1 MASLVCAIP
10 SQFHEIIFQTMK
22 ERRAMILAIAV
33 SLVYVETKE
42 TVFTRVFSELAK
54 NFWSQWELRL
64 MVLVSLLVQFLLI
77 YFGRRRKKYA
87 GKWVP
92 FIAINAWLMYLSADW
107 MATLVLSTLFRANID
122 LNNGLVVFWTPF
134 LLWHLGSPY
143 NITAYSLEDNELWLR
158 HFLGMFFQ
166 IRQAVYIYVRFRSN
180 TVLNAMAIPL
190 FIAGVFKYLE
200 RIWALRCASLRQLMQ
215 FFYSSPS
222 SRDPGERMKEMIR
235 TGLFDASEKRD
246 FIGDPMI
253 TSEVKFLR
261 EVHSA
266 FDVFK
271 PLFTDLPFQ
280 ISEEF
285 HNGMVYLNAGNRTAV
300 EAFNFVQIELEFLY
314 DLLYT
319 KNPVQLRNHAASLI
333 LRCICFSSVVSLLVA
348 FSFLYRKI
356 EDSTIDIAVT
366 YVLLS
371 GAVWLESYSFYMHVR
386 SKWTMLRYAN
396 GRDKLHKLYLW
407 IVRYRLHQ
415 IKSKVGIRKMA
426 QHDLLAFCVRAKAR
440 KFTPVLRF
448 IDTGNLLQKFWH
460 TEWKP
465 VDIELKEFIYFH
477 LKEKRS
483 EFEKGWFK
491 LECLEKILGEKG
503 DNVIRE
509 KGLPLEDEYW
519 KTESTDFT
527 RRIFVWHIATS
538 LVYHDDLSKHRRN
551 TCDSIREISK
561 SLSDYM
567 MYLVLVRPAMLP
579 NGFSEMV
586 NKETYLQ
593 IQRISQTKTKKNM
606 TVPMEEFIEALLSSP
621 SDFGF
626 TELSETGAL
635 WDGVKFAKQLQS
647 LRSDRWDDEEK
658 WKVISEVWMEMM
670 VYSASRCSW
679 TEHAQQLRHG
689 GELLTHVALLMAHL
703 GLSTHNC

>member
-1 MASLVCAIP
+1 
-10 SQFHEIIFQTMK
+10 
-22 ERRAMILAIAV
+22 
-33 SLVYVETKE
+33 
-42 TVFTRVFSELAK
+42 
-54 NFWSQWELRL
+54 
-64 MVLVSLLVQFLLI
+64 
-77 YFGRRRKKYA
+77 
-87 GKWVP
+87 
-92 FIAINAWLMYLSADW
+92 
-107 MATLVLSTLFRANID
+107 
-122 LNNGLVVFWTPF
+122 
-134 LLWHLGSPY
+134 
-143 NITAYSLEDNELWLR
+143 
-158 HFLGMFFQ
+158 
-166 IRQAVYIYVRFRSN
+166 
-180 TVLNAMAIPL
+180 
-190 FIAGVFKYLE
+190 
-200 RIWALRCASLRQLMQ
+200 
-215 FFYSSPS
+215 
-222 SRDPGERMKEMIR
+222 
-235 TGLFDASEKRD
+235 
-246 FIGDPMI
+246 
-253 TSEVKFLR
+253 
-261 EVHSA
+261 
-266 FDVFK
+266 
-271 PLFTDLPFQ
+271 
-280 ISEEF
+280 
-285 HNGMVYLNAGNRTAV
+285 MVYLNAGTRTAV
-300 EAFNFVQIELEFLY
+300 EAINFVQIELEFLY

-356 EDSTIDIAVT
+356 EDSTIDVAVT

-396 GRDKLHKLYLW
+396 ARDKLHKLYHW
-407 IVRYRLHQ
+407 IVRNRLHQ

-426 QHDLLAFCVRAKAR
+426 QHDLLAFCARAKAS
-440 KFTPVLRF
+440 KFTPVLRVM
-448 IDTGNLLQKFWH
+448 DTGNLLQKFWH

-483 EFEKGWFK
+483 EFEKERFEH
-491 LECLEKILGEKG
+491 ECLEKILGEKG

-509 KGLPLEDEYW
+509 KGLPLQDEYW

-538 LVYHDDLSKHRRN
+538 LFYHDDLSKHRRN

-593 IQRISQTKTKKNM
+593 IQRISQTKTKMNM
-606 TVPMEEFIEALLSSP
+606 KVPMKEFIEALLCSP

-658 WKVISEVWMEMM
+658 WKMISEVWMEMM

-689 GELLTHVALLMAHL
+689 GELLTHVALIMAHL
-703 GLSTHNC
+703 GLSTQVHRLEKTY